1 MTIITSRVFGPEET
15 NTAKEKAMKK
25 SIRSILIIGLGLM
38 LPALALSADEM
49 TYRSHISLLISEKCI
64 SCHGPDAPE
73 YGEFEKDK
81 TKYKALSKG
90 PRLDSYANLVF
101 FVGWPDS
108 GAIMRRLDD
117 GKNTKDG
124 KPGNM
129 YQYLGST
136 EAERQNNLE
145 SFRTWVGN
153 WTLKRWNEITKE
165 EMNGLKV
172 TY

>member
-1 MTIITSRVFGPEET
+1 MIPV
-15 NTAKEKAMKK
+15 
-25 SIRSILIIGLGLM
+25 
-38 LPALALSADEM
+38 LASSADEVV
-49 TYRSHISLLISEKCI
+49 YSSHIKPLFGEKCI
-64 SCHGPDAPE
+64 SCHGQDAPE

-81 TKYKALSKG
+81 TKYKALSQG
-90 PRLDSYANLVF
+90 PRMDSYAHLIF
-101 FVGWPDS
+101 FVGWPDN

-117 GKNTKDG
+117 GKFTKDG

-145 SFRTWVGN
+145 LFRKWVGN

-172 TY
+172 KY